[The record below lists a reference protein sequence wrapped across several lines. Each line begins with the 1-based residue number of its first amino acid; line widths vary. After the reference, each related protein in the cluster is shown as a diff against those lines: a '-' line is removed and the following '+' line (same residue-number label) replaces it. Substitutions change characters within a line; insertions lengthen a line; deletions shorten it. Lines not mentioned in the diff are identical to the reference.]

1 MILEIETAIKTK
13 LEEIPG
19 IKQVFDYY
27 TLEADWYPYASF
39 EMWDF
44 KWEYQDVSTILRQIN
59 FPIVIIQEVWQL
71 NRNDA
76 KRFLYEALEKCI
88 EMFDWEMELWNK
100 KIVNGLI
107 MEWDMWTFEWAE
119 WNTLAIS
126 LKVWFEFES
135 EMWKH

>member
-1 MILEIETAIKTK
+1 MILEIETALKTK
-13 LEEIPG
+13 LETIPG
-19 IKQVFDYY
+19 MKQVFDFF

-44 KWEYQDVSTILRQIN
+44 KWEYQDVSTILRQLN
-59 FPIVIIQEVWQL
+59 FNIVIIQEVWQL
-71 NRNDA
+71 KREDA
-76 KRFLYEALEKCI
+76 KKFLYEALEKAI
-88 EMFDWEMELWNK
+88 EMFDWEMEIWEN